1 MERNT
6 KQLLAVF
13 SLMLGLSWGIPYL
26 VSEEKNSSWLM
37 LSIIFLVLALL
48 FWFWIMREQRTAEE
62 AANDALDAAEENI
75 KKLEAQ
81 ADDGTSSVSASSAGS
96 SVPVADASADID
108 TSDDD
113 EEVGEETKAEELV
126 DSPSTPEE
134 IEDVAEEA
142 KSGDPV
148 AETTVSEASAA
159 PETKAEVE
167 IEVEES
173 TLDSDHDTA
182 EDDTAISVDISELEA
197 EEEAEIANDA
207 PADAEVLAE
216 EAVSDSGEIDLTIIE
231 GIGPKYSEILVGAGV
246 DTFAKLAAMT
256 TDEIV
261 ELVKANGGRKA
272 GSMPT
277 WAEQAKLAA
286 AGDWDALEK
295 LQDELTGGRR

>member
-62 AANDALDAAEENI
+62 AANDALDAAEDNI

-81 ADDGTSSVSASSAGS
+81 TDDGTSSVSASSAGS
-96 SVPVADASADID
+96 VPVADASADVD

-113 EEVGEETKAEELV
+113 EDVGEKTKAEELV

-148 AETTVSEASAA
+148 AETTVSEVSAA
-159 PETKAEVE
+159 PETKAEAE

-182 EDDTAISVDISELEA
+182 EDETAISVDISELEA

-207 PADAEVLAE
+207 PAEAEELAE

-231 GIGPKYSEILVGAGV
+231 GIGPKYSEILVSAGV

>member
-96 SVPVADASADID
+96 VPVADASADVD

-159 PETKAEVE
+159 PETKAKAE